1 MSFWELHHP
10 RLFCCCIR
18 AGSRKKSHVWGEVRI
33 ASLYGPPKAGDSG
46 RRKAESPPDNLRS
59 SGKSAAGISG
69 IPRSVGPTSAIGST
83 SSAKAAVAPDILADF
98 KVCMSELLDE
108 RLAVLICNVDNLS
121 KDVKDLKARVNELER
136 EKTELA
142 STVQPLTE
150 DMSTRTHSAVS
161 SHVPHDIVS
170 TVRQVVEEECMQLQI
185 RDNVIISGIEEDTE
199 ETLVDVL
206 ASLVPDIEASTF
218 TAADRLGRPGGDRP
232 RLIRAKMTATTKA
245 KLIDA
250 RFGLKH
256 GTNPVYVNHDLTMQQ
271 REARRSLL
279 PKYKQLRSHGVKC
292 FLPRDKILVDGKPI
306 PEEKIMQ
313 LLMAPGQSSM
323 QG

>member
-1 MSFWELHHP
+1 
-10 RLFCCCIR
+10 
-18 AGSRKKSHVWGEVRI
+18 
-33 ASLYGPPKAGDSG
+33 
-46 RRKAESPPDNLRS
+46 
-59 SGKSAAGISG
+59 
-69 IPRSVGPTSAIGST
+69 
-83 SSAKAAVAPDILADF
+83 
-98 KVCMSELLDE
+98 
-108 RLAVLICNVDNLS
+108 
-121 KDVKDLKARVNELER
+121 
-136 EKTELA
+136 
-142 STVQPLTE
+142 
-150 DMSTRTHSAVS
+150 
-161 SHVPHDIVS
+161 
-170 TVRQVVEEECMQLQI
+170 MQLQI

-206 ASLVPDIEASTF
+206 ASLVSDIDPSAF

-245 KLIDA
+245 KLMDA
-250 RFGLKH
+250 HFGLKH

-306 PEEKIMQ
+306 TEEKITQ